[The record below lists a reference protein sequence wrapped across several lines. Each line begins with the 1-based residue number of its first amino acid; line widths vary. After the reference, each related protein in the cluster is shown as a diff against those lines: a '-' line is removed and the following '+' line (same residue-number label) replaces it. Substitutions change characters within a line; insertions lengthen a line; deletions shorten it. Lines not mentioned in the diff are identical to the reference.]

1 MDLAEL
7 EHEIE
12 ELEQRV
18 ERLRSLYEQYFL
30 GIEKIE
36 PLTARKDVDRRIWVL
51 RREQIRNT
59 RKRFRLQ
66 TIIQRYNTYQQYWMR
81 INREIEA
88 GTYRR
93 HLIKAQKILETFN
106 PLTYQA
112 RKRHRMLQAAAEDE
126 SHADHGSAR
135 ASELPDLDMPDVGD
149 GFGAERDEAF
159 ARLDELFGPS
169 VPPSRAPRSDQP
181 SPRRPRSP
189 PSGGELGTMA
199 LDFEAV
205 GGVLQASAAP
215 GRQESESDAPEP
227 PTPRRV
233 FATGPAGGLPT
244 GTTAATAPPGRAA
257 PPPVPGGSSRTRAGL
272 GRMEPPPPLAS
283 RPAGAG
289 SPTSSGAPGGA
300 EPLDRA
306 PGIAAPARS
315 DGAEGSARL
324 PPPAPTR
331 VGLPPPPPPGPD
343 RPSPIPPLRPGGP
356 AATGGRGVP
365 PSSGRPSLPSGVV
378 PPNRQG
384 EAQEAEGRRSPANLP
399 PIAMPAAGPRVGSLQ
414 PPPKPRRQPPL
425 GADPA
430 VGGTPARPSPP
441 ADPPVR
447 APACATPFVRT
458 ASDELTDDRV
468 QAIHAR
474 LVEAKRR
481 TADANVPTVEGLKRS
496 LLATQEKLRQQHGS
510 HRKVEFEVVIKDGKA
525 VLKPVVR

>member
-126 SHADHGSAR
+126 ARADHRSTR
-135 ASELPDLDMPDVGD
+135 DSELPDLDVSDVGD
-149 GFGAERDEAF
+149 GLGAERDEAF

-169 VPPSRAPRSDQP
+169 LPPSPAPQSDQP
-181 SPRRPRSP
+181 SPRRPRLP
-189 PSGGELGTMA
+189 LSGGTLGTID
-199 LDFEAV
+199 LDFDAV
-205 GGVLQASAAP
+205 GGVLQASTAP
-215 GRQESESDAPEP
+215 GRPEWGSDAPEP

-233 FATGPAGGLPT
+233 VATGPPGAPPS
-244 GTTAATAPPGRAA
+244 GTTA
-257 PPPVPGGSSRTRAGL
+257 
-272 GRMEPPPPLAS
+272 
-283 RPAGAG
+283 
-289 SPTSSGAPGGA
+289 
-300 EPLDRA
+300 
-306 PGIAAPARS
+306 IAAPAGRPLPPPGPGGS
-315 DGAEGSARL
+315 LRASPGFSQIGPPAPRAAQTAGVVSPAGSGATDATDPRRPAQPIAPSARPDGGDFPARL
-324 PPPAPTR
+324 PPPARTR
-331 VGLPPPPPPGPD
+331 VGLPPPAPGPD
-343 RPSPIPPLRPGGP
+343 RPSFGPPLRPDGTAG
-356 AATGGRGVP
+356 AERLGVP
-365 PSSGRPSLPSGVV
+365 ASSGRSPVLPAGAV
-378 PPNRQG
+378 PPQG
-384 EAQEAEGRRSPANLP
+384 GAQQAQAAPRPPANLP
-399 PIAMPAAGPRVGSLQ
+399 PVVMPTAPRVGSLQ
-414 PPPKPRRQPPL
+414 PPPKPRRPQPSVPDAATGRASPL
-425 GADPA
+425 
-430 VGGTPARPSPP
+430 PSPP
-441 ADPPVR
+441 ADPPLNV
-447 APACATPFVRT
+447 PAVPTPFVR
-458 ASDELTDDRV
+458 AAPGVLTDDRV

-481 TADANVPTVEGLKRS
+481 TADANIPTLEGLKRS
-496 LLATQEKLRQQHGS
+496 LLATQEKLRKQHGS
-510 HRKVEFEVVIKDGKA
+510 HRTVEFEVVIKDGKA